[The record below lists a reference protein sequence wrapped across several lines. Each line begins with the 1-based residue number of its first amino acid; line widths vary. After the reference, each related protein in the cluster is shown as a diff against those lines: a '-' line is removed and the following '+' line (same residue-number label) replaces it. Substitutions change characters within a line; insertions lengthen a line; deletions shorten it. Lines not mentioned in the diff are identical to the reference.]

1 MEDLTFLVAEILDC
15 GQTTLMDFL
24 AFFFYGSVG
33 HRFKNEKVNKV
44 KENM

>member
-24 AFFFYGSVG
+24 AVIFFAMEVWDIGL
-33 HRFKNEKVNKV
+33 KMKK
-44 KENM
+44 